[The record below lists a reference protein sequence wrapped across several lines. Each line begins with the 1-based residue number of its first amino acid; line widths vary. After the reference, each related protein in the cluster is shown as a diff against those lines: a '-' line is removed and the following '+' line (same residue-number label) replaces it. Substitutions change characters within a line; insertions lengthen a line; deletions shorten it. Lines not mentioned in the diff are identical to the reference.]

1 MTAQKLCTF
10 AFYLSSISDGDQ
22 MTKRPRTEQA
32 ARPLE
37 VEALLS
43 PIY

>member
-1 MTAQKLCTF
+1 MTAENLCTF
-10 AFYLSSISDGDQ
+10 AFYFLISDGGQ

-32 ARPLE
+32 ARPQE